1 MQNRI
6 TDNDSYKLSDAVY
19 DSVEVG
25 RSVAEGRFKVLA
37 VENNMNNGMRAMA
50 VAPIDENR
58 NVDKSKVI
66 IAYAGTGD
74 LNDVRVDR
82 DEVVFGFE
90 HPGSQIATS
99 EKFAK
104 KMRQEYPNSV
114 FNFTGHSLGGY
125 LAVHNAAENKSQA
138 TVFNAPDASNTM
150 NKDQIDFVLNNPGL
164 IKNYRHP
171 KDIIGNY
178 GGDKLGIAIYVDS
191 DTNGYGIPLISNA
204 FDIGFKYHAIKS
216 WKERFDKDGNL
227 IDKNGNI
234 VRKIDLKE
242 LDIDGDG
249 KIDFRLDRKNLEE
262 EPLFSSTFIEKING
276 GLEIKIN
283 YESLK

>member
-1 MQNRI
+1 MQN
-6 TDNDSYKLSDAVY
+6 NVSDKNYVDISATVY
-19 DSVEVG
+19 DIDKKKIEKGQKIHGNKFEVLDTE
-25 RSVAEGRFKVLA
+25 S
-37 VENNMNNGMRAMA
+37 NSINGMQAMA
-50 VAPIDENR
+50 VAPVDNDG
-58 NVDKSKVI
+58 NVDTSKII

-82 DEVVFGFE
+82 DEVVFGFN

-178 GGDKLGIAIYVDS
+178 GGDKLRIAIYVDS
-191 DTNGYGIPLISNA
+191 DTNGYGIPLISNV
-204 FDIGFKYHAIKS
+204 FDIAFKYHAIKS
-216 WKERFDKDGNL
+216 WKNFDKDGNL
-227 IDKNGNI
+227 LDKNGNI

-249 KIDFRLDRKNLEE
+249 KIDFRLDR
-262 EPLFSSTFIEKING
+262 
-276 GLEIKIN
+276 
-283 YESLK
+283 